1 MSRGEPDDPTSAS
14 RADGSADAPTTSHM
28 DAETRARHAEQ
39 QLAATEQLGG
49 LGSYDWDMI
58 TGQLTWSDALFR
70 IYGHDP
76 GEFPPSY
83 DRFMERVHPDDRA
96 RIRQVHERAVRELAP
111 FETEERIVRADG
123 DVRILLTNGK
133 VLSDESGRPV
143 RLRGVCR
150 DVTEERTARE
160 NARRAASRFETL
172 IQSSPD
178 AIVVVDAT
186 GGITSVNP
194 QAERFFG
201 YTASEM
207 TRMSVDDLVPDPT
220 RGRHAQLRAGYAEHP
235 TVRPMSAGTDLH
247 ARRADGR
254 LVPVDIALS
263 PLDREDAGVVAAFVR
278 DATQRRQAEI
288 DARRVAEAQM
298 RRRQALELNDNV
310 VQGLVA
316 LLWELEDESVPEPAR
331 RAAERTLTAARTI
344 MSDLLEDLPDE
355 PGSLVRT
362 SPSHAP
368 PVAEPTS
375 PLPADEVPRATDGT
389 LRVVI
394 ADDADDLRLLL
405 QLRLKRLPGIEVVGE
420 ANDGQAAVQLC
431 EQHRPDLVLLDLSMP
446 QLDGLQ
452 AAGLIRERRTAGRIF
467 VLSGYPAA
475 AMEQRALAAGAD
487 AYFEKRGNLG
497 EVCDAVAG
505 LHQPA

>member
-1 MSRGEPDDPTSAS
+1 MSGGEPVDPMAAPPSERPAGAGS
-14 RADGSADAPTTSHM
+14 RQHTDP
-28 DAETRARHAEQ
+28 ETRARHAEQ

-49 LGSYDWDMI
+49 LGSYDWDMVA
-58 TGQLTWSDALFR
+58 GELTWSDALFR
-70 IYGHDP
+70 IYGHEP

-83 DRFMERVHPDDRA
+83 DRFLERVHPDDRA
-96 RIRQVHERAVRELAP
+96 RIRQVHERAIRELAP
-111 FETEERIVRADG
+111 FETEERIVRANG
-123 DVRILLTNGK
+123 EVRTLLTIGE
-133 VLSDESGRPV
+133 VLADGSGRPI
-143 RLRGVCR
+143 RLHGVCR
-150 DVTEERTARE
+150 DITDERDARE
-160 NARRAASRFETL
+160 HARVAASRFETL
-172 IQSSPD
+172 IDASPD

-201 YTASEM
+201 YSATEM
-207 TRMSVDDLVPDPT
+207 ARMSVDDLVPDPT
-220 RGRHAQLRAGYAEHP
+220 RGRHAQLRAGYADDP

-247 ARRADGR
+247 ARRADGT
-254 LVPVDIALS
+254 LVPVDIALT
-263 PLDREDAGVVAAFVR
+263 PLDRENAGTVAAFVR

-316 LLWELEDESVPEPAR
+316 LLWELEDEAVPEAAR
-331 RAAERTLTAARTI
+331 AAAERTLAAARSI

-362 SPSHAP
+362 RPSHAP
-368 PVAEPTS
+368 PTADPPP
-375 PLPADEVPRATDGT
+375 PLPVVAARPSSGDA

-405 QLRLKRLPGIEVVGE
+405 QLRLKRLPGVEVVGE
-420 ANDGQAAVQLC
+420 ASNGQEAVRLC
-431 EQHRPDLVLLDLSMP
+431 EELRPDLVLLDLSMP

-452 AAGLIRERRTAGRIF
+452 AAGLIRARSVAGHIF

-475 AMEQRALAAGAD
+475 AMHQRAIDAGAD
-487 AYFEKRGNLG
+487 AYFEKRGNLSD
-497 EVCDAVAG
+497 VCDAVTG
-505 LHQPA
+505 LRQPA